1 VREVRLIDDEGQMQ
15 GIVNVRDALAMAQEK
30 GLDLIEVAPN
40 AQPPVCRIM
49 DYGKYKYE
57 QGKRERDQHRKQ
69 RQQEVKGI
77 KMGPATAEHDFLVR
91 VKHAMEFLQHG
102 DKVRVTVQF
111 KGRQITHPEI
121 GRRLL
126 ERMIEMLADHAN
138 IERPPTIEGKMM
150 SMVLVPKTS

>member
-1 VREVRLIDDEGQMQ
+1 MQ